1 VTLLCA
7 LIASEAVGA
16 PDATSHPACAR
27 GQAAAV
33 QRQTAL
39 AVLEFERCVSETQGH
54 PNALLQ
60 LALAQR
66 DAGAPLLA
74 IAWLEAYLEQS
85 GADAQRAAARAEAN
99 RLIAQVRKKTSE
111 LLRLADEAAR
121 SVPEE
126 IWGERQ
132 QALETTAFLQALAG
146 HIQGAVQSSADAGS
160 AISPAHHLRVHAEL
174 LAAAHDYDTVRA
186 VLEQIDDPAEGDRLR
201 VTLARL
207 QLLRGE
213 YADAVMTLRSIANP
227 SARQGLL
234 KQLVAARA
242 RSLDVR
248 EAQELLADALD
259 AAERFELKQILLL
272 GYLRANRIEAA
283 LTLARAMRKEPVGSL
298 AAARSA
304 LGEGGQVFAEL
315 DAIAIKAER
324 APDVIVDAYLATL
337 AALWRGDVE
346 LARRGCDRIDA
357 WIDQHSLDSHAVYAT
372 IARAYLDAE
381 MGRIDATFA
390 ALAALDSRTRSEF
403 AVSLFWRLAQQG
415 RLDEMQRLILA
426 LDGEPATQGRLLA
439 ELPPLLGAAERHVD
453 SILTAQLAAEHARR
467 HRLGFVLRDLAEWAE
482 AYAQLDFAAEL
493 RRQERVAHWAALASS
508 LGAREPV
515 SNLEGF
521 LAWAPGKDLR
531 AVTADLQQASADWI
545 GSLAYLRAVSE
556 RHASR

>member
-1 VTLLCA
+1 M
-7 LIASEAVGA
+7 GA
-16 PDATSHPACAR
+16 PGAPSRSACER
-27 GQAAAV
+27 GQAATA
-33 QRQTAL
+33 QRQSAL
-39 AVLEFERCVSETQGH
+39 AVQQFERCVSEAQGH

-85 GADAQRAAARAEAN
+85 GAGAQSAAARAEAN
-99 RLIAQVRKKTSE
+99 RLIAQARNKTGE
-111 LLRLADEAAR
+111 LLKLADEAAR

-126 IWGERQ
+126 AWGERQ

-160 AISPAHHLRVHAEL
+160 STSRAHHLRVHAEL
-174 LAAAHDYDTVRA
+174 LATAHDYDTVRA
-186 VLEQIDDPAEGDRLR
+186 LLGQIDDPAEIDRLR
-201 VTLARL
+201 VSLARL

-213 YADAVMTLRSIANP
+213 HADAVTTLRSIENP
-227 SARQGLL
+227 SARQELV

-242 RSLDVR
+242 RSLDVS
-248 EAQELLADALD
+248 EAQALLADAED

-283 LTLARAMRKEPVGSL
+283 LTLAREMRKASVGSL

-304 LGEGGQVFAEL
+304 LGEGRQVFAEL
-315 DAIAIKAER
+315 DATAMTAAR
-324 APDVIVDAYLATL
+324 APEAVADAYLATL
-337 AALWRGDVE
+337 ATLWRGDVE
-346 LARRGCDRIDA
+346 LARQGCDRIDA
-357 WIDQHSLDSHAVYAT
+357 WTEQHHLDSHAVYGT

-381 MGRIDATFA
+381 MGHIDATLA
-390 ALAALDSRTRSEF
+390 ALAALDPRARSEF

-415 RLDEMQRLILA
+415 RLDEMQQLILA
-426 LDGEPATQGRLLA
+426 LDAEPGTQGRLLA

-482 AYAQLDFAAEL
+482 AYAQPDFAAEL
-493 RRQERVAHWAALASS
+493 RRQERVAHWTALASS

-515 SNLEGF
+515 ANLEGF
-521 LAWAPGKDLR
+521 LARAPANDLR
-531 AVTADLQQASADWI
+531 AVTAELQQASADWI
-545 GSLAYLRAVSE
+545 GSLAYLRAISE